1 MDKELSELGV
11 EQIHCEDCIHFQLTR
26 MGRNGGLW
34 GKCELRD
41 DFSARN
47 GKRKACKLCRTIDD
61 V

>member
-11 EQIHCEDCIHFQLTR
+11 GQIHCEDCIHFQLTR

-41 DFSARN
+41 DLLVTEKEALVNFA
-47 GKRKACKLCRTIDD
+47 G
-61 V
+61 